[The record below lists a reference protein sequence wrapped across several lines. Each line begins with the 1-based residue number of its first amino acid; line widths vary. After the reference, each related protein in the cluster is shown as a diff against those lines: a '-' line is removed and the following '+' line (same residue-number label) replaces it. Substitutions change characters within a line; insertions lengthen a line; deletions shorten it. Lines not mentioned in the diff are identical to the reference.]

1 MKPGACCSS
10 EGLQRMKG
18 QTHELSWL
26 RKRKH
31 SKESEWHEKDPER
44 REGAGWG
51 HMGLSPREKSGLQR
65 LVITLS
71 EFFRPWE
78 SVPPARQNVWRRRG
92 LMMETPGYRRGR
104 R

>member
-44 REGAGWG
+44 REGAGVG
-51 HMGLSPREKSGLQR
+51 THGSKPQREIWAAEIWS
-65 LVITLS
+65 S
-71 EFFRPWE
+71 H
-78 SVPPARQNVWRRRG
+78 
-92 LMMETPGYRRGR
+92 
-104 R
+104 